1 MCSIAGAFNTKRF
14 CIAHLEEKL
23 NVLNT
28 LQAHRGPDDNGIWL
42 EQNQY
47 IGLAHSR
54 LSIIDLSQ
62 HAFQPMHAPSG
73 EVIVFNGEIY
83 NYLELKKD
91 LSEFWDFKT
100 KSDTEVI
107 LAAYKKYGK
116 NCLQYLQGMFAF
128 AIWDGETLFC
138 ARDRF
143 GIKPFYYTIQQDTF
157 IFASEAKALIPFLS
171 EIQTKRSAFV
181 EYMTFQNMTREE
193 TLFEG
198 IFQLEPAKAMQVST
212 QGFNSW
218 QYWDVNYQINH
229 NQDPEYF
236 SEKLMELLDE
246 SISLHCRAD
255 VRIGAY
261 VSGGIDSSLVGILAT
276 QHCKKK
282 VPFFHG
288 RFLEGKSYDESEYA
302 RSVADICKTNLDISN
317 ISAEQFKDNIHKI
330 IYHLDF
336 PIAGPGAFPQYIV
349 SKQASASVKVM
360 LGGQGGDEIFGGY
373 ARYLIGYFDQCI
385 KAGIDGS
392 YSPEH
397 FSMPVESIVNNM
409 QVLKDYKPLMQSFW
423 RQGLFE
429 PLANRYFSLV
439 NRLNNLENEVSITNE
454 ERHDIFQYF
463 LERFDSDKFKKPD
476 SYIDAMMHFDLKCLM
491 PGLLHVEDRVS
502 MAHGIESRVPLLHH
516 PLIEFMAQVPPKVKF
531 ANGQLKYL
539 LKHTFKNLLPSK
551 IINRKDK
558 MGFPV
563 PLQEWVNGALRDF
576 IFDNLNK
583 GAGRKDSFINYKSVI
598 KNIEEN
604 KKFSREHWGFLCYEI
619 WQQVFH
625 DKAKNFRTLMSDIEK
640 ESQAHNQ
647 FIII

>member
-1 MCSIAGAFNTKRF
+1 MCSIAGAFQLKRLH
-14 CIAHLEEKL
+14 IAHLEEKL
-23 NVLNT
+23 HILNK

-42 EQNQY
+42 HQNQH

-62 HAFQPMHAPSG
+62 HALQPMHAPSG

-83 NYLELKKD
+83 NYLELKRS
-91 LSEFWDFKT
+91 LSDFWDFKT
-100 KSDTEVI
+100 QSDTEVI
-107 LAAYKKYGK
+107 LAAYKKYG
-116 NCLQYLQGMFAF
+116 NDCLQYLQGMFAF
-128 AIWDGETLFC
+128 AIWDGEALFC

-157 IFASEAKALIPFLS
+157 IFASEAKALIPFLP
-171 EIQTKRSAFV
+171 EIKTKRSAFV

-198 IFQLEPAKAMQVST
+198 VFQLEPAKAIQVSK
-212 QGFNSW
+212 QRIHSW
-218 QYWDVNYQINH
+218 QYWDVHYQIH
-229 NQDPEYF
+229 DHQDPEYF
-236 SEKLMELLDE
+236 SEKLTQLLDE
-246 SISLHCRAD
+246 SIALHCRAD
-255 VRIGAY
+255 VKIGAY

-276 QHCKKK
+276 KCKKN

-288 RFLEGKSYDESEYA
+288 RFLEGKAYDESEYA
-302 RSVADICKTNLDISN
+302 NSVAEICNTNLHISDIT
-317 ISAEQFKDNIHKI
+317 AKQFTDNIHQI

-349 SKQASASVKVM
+349 SQLASQSVKVM

-385 KAGIDGS
+385 KAGIEGAYTSDV
-392 YSPEH
+392 
-397 FSMPVESIVNNM
+397 FSMPVESIVSNM
-409 QVLKDYKPLMQSFW
+409 QVLQDYKPLMQSFW

-439 NRLNNLENEVSITNE
+439 NRLNNLENEVSITIE
-454 ERHDIFQYF
+454 ERHSIFQYY
-463 LERFDSDKFKKPD
+463 LERFDSNKFKNPD
-476 SYIDAMMHFDLKCLM
+476 SYLDAMMHFDLKCLL

-539 LKHTFKNLLPSK
+539 LKHTFKNILPSK

-563 PLQEWVNGALRDF
+563 PLQEWVNGVLRDF

-583 GAGRKDSFINYKSVI
+583 ADSRHDNFINYKNVI

-604 KKFSREHWGFLCYEI
+604 RKFTREHWGFLCFEL

-625 DKAKNFRTLMSDIEK
+625 DKAKNFQGLISKK
-640 ESQAHNQ
+640 EAILVVS
-647 FIII
+647 